1 MGVQGLW
8 TLLSPAGRKLKVEAL
23 EGQRLAIDVS
33 IWVIRMLYGFAS
45 RRMNSEFKNIHLV
58 GIFKRL
64 CRLLSLGI
72 KPVFVFDGK
81 APELKRHTLYLRQQ
95 QREKRQVNL
104 KKLAEKYVI
113 KQLEGKLKAGKSLGN
128 QNASQAKDQDDE
140 VDFDDL
146 DSLNSDEMN
155 DFEKNLNEFQM
166 SIVDAEFK
174 QILIQKKK
182 YPNLFDGIISN
193 EQEFYIY
200 DIASKVGIVQ
210 QLNQR
215 LQEIRNRDLSKI
227 TDMEEFSILQ
237 SKSYVEYVTSKKEV
251 SQVRDEGRKNLLNQ
265 QQNFMINEAASTMN
279 ENQKKSFLND
289 PKNKIITGQSKSEHD
304 KMFLFVQKAFD
315 TQEGGEQNSSV
326 AANKIGLIAKPARK
340 TKLERKQEIQSRLND
355 LLKARESSTIS
366 WQRQM
371 KEQEQDDT
379 QETSEQ
385 LQNVLSKIEFQ
396 EDDDNFFNEQSIN
409 FADLCANSN
418 KKQKQSKK
426 NEDSSDLSF
435 GDSQSQVSQEENKE
449 QEHEENFNIKLRNA
463 SLSDDNIGEL
473 DQAMIQSSSQIS
485 VNEEQSINIL
495 NAIELQDKK
504 VEESQRSSLADTQK
518 RISEIVKNDQKSGFE
533 ILQQKTLEQSQRLEA
548 KQKNQEQHQTQEKL
562 QGKEDNFQSQSE
574 VKQSHLLDMQNS
586 NKKVDSARKDETN
599 SLEQFKVNNS
609 NTEEEIDQ
617 VKFMFDNQQ
626 KKSNTTMDDE
636 LDITHAKKKKERED
650 LEKLIEKLRMEEA
663 MKQMNEQE
671 KKKFI
676 QKNQSIFQKTEEENQ
691 SNDEDEDDEDPEEI
705 KKLLAQVEKW
715 EEEQNKHVDEEIDL
729 TDEQLEEEYQRFLNL
744 GELDSETIQDK
755 FQQVR
760 QLLLLFGV
768 PWVEAPSEAEAQCA
782 FLEQIKL
789 VDGIITDDSDVFLFG
804 GKNIY
809 RGLFGKEAD
818 YVRYINGESI
828 EKEMGVN
835 RDKLIYMAL
844 FLGSDY
850 TLGIKGVGIVNAM
863 EICTAFENIDALKRF
878 KVWASKADVLLEDPS
893 IHYKNISLKEKN
905 YKELHK
911 NYKKHW
917 EIPEEFPSQK
927 VINAYLNPNVDKS
940 DEAFQWG
947 KPSLGLLRA
956 YCQNIFGWNDEIT
969 NYSLKPLEEYLN
981 RKPDPQKKI
990 TDYYKQASK
999 FAIINSTRLK
1009 NAIRDLK
1016 QNETGELESR
1026 LQNEKR
1032 VENIV
1037 EGINNVYKNIQDKKR
1052 KTIKK
1057 GAINIE
1063 IEEEDEEE
1071 NDQSK
1076 PQDEND
1082 DHIDDEPFDGDLNGF
1097 QYNKKNKKKRFYKKN
1112 IF

>member
-45 RRMNSEFKNIHLV
+45 RKMNSEFKNIHLV

-81 APELKRHTLYLRQQ
+81 APELKRNTLYLRQQ
-95 QREKRQVNL
+95 QRERRQINL

-140 VDFDDL
+140 NEFDDL

-166 SIVDAEFK
+166 SIVDSEFK

-182 YPNLFDGIISN
+182 YPNIFEGIIAN

-200 DIASKVGIVQ
+200 DISSKVGIVQ

-279 ENQKKSFLND
+279 ESQKKNFLND

-315 TQEGGEQNSSV
+315 IQEEGDQNPSIS
-326 AANKIGLIAKPARK
+326 ANKIGLIAKPARK

-355 LLKARESSTIS
+355 LLKARETSTIS
-366 WQRQM
+366 WQKQM
-371 KEQEQDDT
+371 KEQELDET

-396 EDDDNFFNEQSIN
+396 EDDENFFNEQSIN
-409 FADLCANSN
+409 FDDLYANSN
-418 KKQKQSKK
+418 KKQKQHKK

-435 GDSQSQVSQEENKE
+435 GDSQSQISQEENKK
-449 QEHEENFNIKLRNA
+449 QEHEDNFNVKLKNA
-463 SLSDDNIGEL
+463 SQSEDGGEL
-473 DQAMIQSSSQIS
+473 DQAMIQSSSLVS

-504 VEESQRSSLADTQK
+504 FEESQRSSLADTQK
-518 RISEIVKNDQKSGFE
+518 RISEIVKNDQKSGYE
-533 ILQQKTLEQSQRLEA
+533 ILQQKTLEQSQRNEA
-548 KQKNQEQHQTQEKL
+548 KQKNQERHQTQEKL
-562 QGKEDNFQSQSE
+562 FVKEDKNQSQSE
-574 VKQSHLLDMQNS
+574 IKQAGLQDIQNK
-586 NKKVDSARKDETN
+586 NKKVENVRLDESN
-599 SLEQFKVNNS
+599 LIEQIKVS
-609 NTEEEIDQ
+609 STTEEEIDQ
-617 VKFMFDNQQ
+617 VKFMFYNQQ
-626 KKSNTTMDDE
+626 KKSNSLMDQE
-636 LDITHAKKKKERED
+636 LDIANAKKKKERED
-650 LEKLIEKLRMEEA
+650 LEKLIEKLRMEEE

-676 QKNQSIFQKTEEENQ
+676 QKNQNLFKEIEEEQ
-691 SNDEDEDDEDPEEI
+691 DGDQINDEDEDPEEI

-715 EEEQNKHVDEEIDL
+715 EEEQNKHVEEEIDL

-804 GKNIY
+804 GKNVY
-809 RGLFGKEAD
+809 RGLFGKDAD

-828 EKEMGVN
+828 EHEMGVN

-863 EICTAFENIDALKRF
+863 EICTAFENTDALKRF

-893 IHYKNISLKEKN
+893 IHYKNISLREKN

-917 EIPEEFPSQK
+917 EIPEDFPSQR

-940 DEAFQWG
+940 DETFQWG

-956 YCQNIFGWNDEIT
+956 YCQNVFGWNDEIT
-969 NYSLKPLEEYLN
+969 NYSLKPLEEYMN
-981 RKPDPQKKI
+981 KKPDPQKKI

-1016 QNETGELESR
+1016 QNEKGELENR

-1037 EGINNVYKNIQDKKR
+1037 DGINNVYKNIQDKKR

-1063 IEEEDEEE
+1063 IDEEDEENE
-1071 NDQSK
+1071 QSK

-1082 DHIDDEPFDGDLNGF
+1082 DHIDNEPFDGDLNGF
-1097 QYNKKNKKKRFYKKN
+1097 QYYKKNKKKRFHKKN

>member
-45 RRMNSEFKNIHLV
+45 RRMNNEFKNIHLV

-72 KPVFVFDGK
+72 KPIFVFDGK

-95 QREKRQVNL
+95 QREKRQINL

-128 QNASQAKDQDDE
+128 QNANQAKDQDDE
-140 VDFDDL
+140 NEFDDL

-155 DFEKNLNEFQM
+155 DFEKNLNEFQI

-182 YPNLFDGIISN
+182 YPNILDGIISD

-200 DIASKVGIVQ
+200 DISSKVGIVQ

-279 ENQKKSFLND
+279 ESQKKNFLND

-315 TQEGGEQNSSV
+315 VEEGTDQNPSV
-326 AANKIGLIAKPARK
+326 QANKIGLIAKPARK

-366 WQRQM
+366 WQKQM
-371 KEQEQDDT
+371 KEQELDET

-409 FADLCANSN
+409 FADLCANSS

-426 NEDSSDLSF
+426 YEDSSDLSF
-435 GDSQSQVSQEENKE
+435 GDSQSQISQEENKE
-449 QEHEENFNIKLRNA
+449 QEHEENFNAKQLKNA
-463 SLSDDNIGEL
+463 SQSDDNDGEL
-473 DQAMIQSSSQIS
+473 DQAMIESSSQVS

-504 VEESQRSSLADTQK
+504 LEESQRSSLADTQK
-518 RISEIVKNDQKSGFE
+518 RISEIVKSDQKSGFE
-533 ILQQKTLEQSQRLEA
+533 ILQQKTLEQSQRNEA
-548 KQKNQEQHQTQEKL
+548 RQKIQEQHQTQERH
-562 QGKEDNFQSQSE
+562 QGKDDKNQSQSE
-574 VKQSHLLDMQNS
+574 VKHGHLQDIQNK
-586 NKKVDSARKDETN
+586 NKKVESTRKDESNQMEQIKAN
-599 SLEQFKVNNS
+599 ST
-609 NTEEEIDQ
+609 TEEEIDQ

-626 KKSNTTMDDE
+626 KKNNYKMDEE
-636 LDITHAKKKKERED
+636 LDITNAKKKKERED
-650 LEKLIEKLRMEEA
+650 LEKLIEKLRMEEET
-663 MKQMNEQE
+663 KQMNEQE
-671 KKKFI
+671 KKKFL
-676 QKNQSIFQKTEEENQ
+676 QKNQNHIKEIEEEDQ
-691 SNDEDEDDEDPEEI
+691 SNDEDEDPEEI

-804 GKNIY
+804 GKNVY
-809 RGLFGKEAD
+809 RGLFGKDAD

-863 EICTAFENIDALKRF
+863 EICTAFENTDALKRF

-917 EIPEEFPSQK
+917 EIPEDFPSQK

-947 KPSLGLLRA
+947 KPSLGLLKA
-956 YCQNIFGWNDEIT
+956 YCQNIFGWNDEII
-969 NYSLKPLEEYLN
+969 NYTLKPLEEYLN
-981 RKPDPQKKI
+981 KKPDPQKKI

-1016 QNETGELESR
+1016 QNEKGELENR

-1063 IEEEDEEE
+1063 IDEEDEENE
-1071 NDQSK
+1071 QSK

-1097 QYNKKNKKKRFYKKN
+1097 QYNKNNKKKRFYKKN